1 LQPRRWGHLPTN
13 TNFAGAGYAYTSGD
27 VAFDPVLLVDD
38 VTVEVHTLPLKY
50 IRSFELAGK
59 SARIDWVQAYQDAEW
74 KGLLEGAPARVT
86 RSGLSDMLLRFAV
99 NVIGAPPLSG
109 AEYAEYRA
117 NLESETIVGLGME
130 VQLPT
135 GEYYRDK
142 LLNLGSNRF
151 TFRPQV
157 GLVHRRGKLSGE
169 LHTSSWIYTDND
181 DFFNGKYLEQDPLYT
196 VQGFVDYTFK
206 PGLWTGGGIAYG
218 VGGES
223 TINGVAKQDP
233 RDGVLWGL
241 TLGYPIGKRI
251 GGQFAYLAQRTL
263 TDIGVDADS
272 ILATLSWSW

>member
-1 LQPRRWGHLPTN
+1 
-13 TNFAGAGYAYTSGD
+13 
-27 VAFDPVLLVDD
+27 
-38 VTVEVHTLPLKY
+38 
-50 IRSFELAGK
+50 
-59 SARIDWVQAYQDAEW
+59 
-74 KGLLEGAPARVT
+74 
-86 RSGLSDMLLRFAV
+86 MLLRFAV

-117 NLESETIVGLGME
+117 SLESETIVGLGLE

-157 GLVHRRGKLSGE
+157 GLVHRRGKWSGE

-196 VQGFVDYTFK
+196 IQGFVDYTFR

-218 VGGES
+218 EGGES
-223 TINGVAKQDP
+223 TINGVAKRDP
-233 RDGVLWGL
+233 RDGVLWGF
-241 TLGYPIGKRI
+241 TFGYPIGKRI

-272 ILATLSWSW
+272 LLATLSWNW